1 MKTDKRYVLTF
12 DCGTQSTRALLFDDT
27 GELVCKSKVSFEPY
41 FSIENGWAEQ
51 HAEFYFDRVCEA
63 SQKLKKLCSEHWD
76 KIEGIAITTIRDTFV
91 QLDKEGKPVRPMI
104 VWMDQRT
111 AGEKKFGL
119 KERLA
124 FGLTGMTNTA
134 KTIQSL
140 TKAHWL
146 MEHEPEGWAK
156 TYKYMELSGYI
167 NYCLTGNMADAVA
180 AQIGHVPFDYKKRKW
195 NTATSLNNAILG
207 YYPDKLPEIVD
218 TCGILGY
225 ITKEAEIKT
234 GIRAGLPVFS
244 AGSDK
249 GCETLGT
256 GCMNDYTASISFG
269 TTATIQFSTDRHV
282 EPQQFMPAYPAIIK
296 GFYNPEIQIY
306 RGYWM
311 LTWFK
316 NQFAHKEEQDA
327 KELGIPCEELF
338 NLKMQQVPP
347 GSDGLIVQ
355 PYWNPGLKQPESK
368 GSVIGFTDTHTKVHL
383 YRAIVEGLGFELLN
397 GLKALEKRAGYKIR
411 MLTVSGGGASSDHIC
426 QLTADIFGLPVYRV
440 QTHET
445 SGLGAAIV
453 CFLALKRYGDHK
465 EAVAGMVH
473 YKEPFRPNPENHEIY
488 KELYSDIYV
497 RIYKRLKPL
506 FVRIRRALNQAFG
519 GRKHVKK

>member
-1 MKTDKRYVLTF
+1 MNADRRYVLTF
-12 DCGTQSTRALLFDDT
+12 DCGTQSTRALLFDDL
-27 GELVCKSKVSFEPY
+27 GALVCKAKVTFEPY

-51 HAEFYFDRVCEA
+51 HAEFYYDRVCEA
-63 SQKLKKLCSEHWD
+63 SLKLKELCPELFD
-76 KIEGIAITTIRDTFV
+76 RIEGIAITTIRDTFV

-111 AGEKKFGL
+111 VGEKKLDL
-119 KERLA
+119 KSRFL

-134 KTIQSL
+134 RTIRML

-167 NYCLTGNMADAVA
+167 NYRMTGNMADAVA
-180 AQIGHVPFDYKKRKW
+180 AQIGHVPFDYKRRRW
-195 NTATSLNNAILG
+195 NTAKSLNNAILG
-207 YYPDKLPEIVD
+207 YYPDKLPQIVE
-218 TCGILGY
+218 TGGILGY
-225 ITKEAEIKT
+225 ITEETSSLT
-234 GIRAGLPVFS
+234 GIPKGLPVFS

-256 GCMNDYTASISFG
+256 GCMNDYTASVSFG
-269 TTATIQFSTDRHV
+269 TTATIQFSTKKHV
-282 EPQQFMPAYPAIIK
+282 EPQQFMPAYPAIIE

-316 NQFAHKEEQDA
+316 SQFAHKEEQEA
-327 KELGIPCEELF
+327 AELNIPCEELF
-338 NLKMQQVPP
+338 NQRMQAIPP

-355 PYWNPGLKQPESK
+355 PFWTPGLKQPESK
-368 GSVIGFTDTHTKVHL
+368 GSVIGFTDAHTKVHL
-383 YRAIVEGLGFELLN
+383 YRAIVEGLGFELMY
-397 GLKALEKRAGYKIR
+397 GLKSLEKRARYKIR

-426 QLTADIFGLPVYRV
+426 QLTADMFGLPVYRV

-453 CFLALKRYGDHK
+453 CFLALKRFKDYK
-465 EAVAGMVH
+465 EAIAHMVH
-473 YKEPFRPNPENHEIY
+473 YKEPFNPDPEAHSSYE
-488 KELYSDIYV
+488 KLYSDIYV

-506 FVRIRRALNQAFG
+506 FVRIRKTLNQSFG
-519 GRKHVKK
+519 GRKNVKK